1 MDSSFNTE
9 GLACAAFDQIA
20 DAFPIIDIS
29 GAIRHANA
37 SAIQLF
43 GYDAKEILGLPI
55 EVVREA
61 KHSLALRDQIIA
73 LVSAG
78 ETWHGRLE
86 YRTKS
91 GTAGNHD
98 TVISPFR
105 DTSENIVGMV
115 SCNRDVSLDTV
126 LANENASILE
136 AVRSSNFGVTIAD
149 ATKPDLPLT
158 YANRAFERMTG
169 YGFRDIV
176 GQNCRFLQ
184 GADTDKAAVA
194 NIRRAI
200 QHEEPLTTMLLN
212 YRQDYTRFW
221 NRLQL
226 SPVHNSRGQL
236 QAYMSVQIDIT
247 HDMTTLTVERERQ
260 KMEQLGLLASGIAH
274 ELNNAIQP
282 AVLMSETI
290 GDFLHPEQTEARHC
304 AEVILRHSVIAK
316 DIVDKV
322 LSYARHGETET
333 VQLDLVPLLQSV
345 VQLAKDVLPDTVE
358 LHTHQFDMIAEQ
370 LIEASETEFQQ
381 LFLKLFLNAT
391 QTMRQ
396 SGKIDL
402 SVSRVEV
409 PPGLVMKPMLD
420 SGSYVRIDVADQGP
434 GIPETDISQIFDPFF
449 TTKPTGEGTGL
460 GLSTA
465 YGIVRDWGGS
475 ITAENRNGALFSV
488 YLPVAVKHAAN
499 AA

>member
-1 MDSSFNTE
+1 MSFDKE
-9 GLACAAFDQIA
+9 GLACSAFDQIA
-20 DAFPIIDIS
+20 DAVLIVDKT

-43 GYDAKEILGLPI
+43 GYDASAFHGLPI
-55 EVVREA
+55 EVIRGPE
-61 KHSLALRDQIIA
+61 HSTALRNQIIA
-73 LVSAG
+73 QVSAG
-78 ETWHGRLE
+78 ETWRGRLE
-86 YRTKS
+86 FRTKS
-91 GTAGNHD
+91 GAVGTHD

-105 DTSENIVGMV
+105 DSSGSIVGMV
-115 SCNRDVSLDTV
+115 SCNRDISVDNA
-126 LANENASILE
+126 LADENASILE

-158 YANRAFERMTG
+158 FVNRAFERMTG

-184 GADTDKAAVA
+184 GADTDAAAVA

-200 QHEEPLTTMLLN
+200 QHEEPLSTMLLN
-212 YRQDYTRFW
+212 YRQDGTRFW

-226 SPVHNSRGQL
+226 SPVHDFRGQL

-290 GDFLHPEQTEARHC
+290 GDFLLPDQTEAQGC
-304 AEVILRHSVIAK
+304 AEVILRHSIIAR
-316 DIVDKV
+316 DIVNKV
-322 LSYARHGETET
+322 LAYARHGETES
-333 VQLDLVPLLQSV
+333 VQLDLSALLHRV
-345 VQLAKDVLPDTVE
+345 VQLAKGVLPDTIE
-358 LHTHQFDMIAEQ
+358 LQTHQFDMAAGQI
-370 LIEASETEFQQ
+370 IEASETEFQQ
-381 LFLKLFLNAT
+381 VFLNLLLNAT
-391 QTMRQ
+391 QAMQQ
-396 SGKIDL
+396 SGKIDI
-402 SVSRVEV
+402 SVSCLEIL
-409 PPGLVMKPMLD
+409 PGSVVKPTLD
-420 SGSYVRIDVADQGP
+420 SGLYVRIDVADQGP

-488 YLPVAVKHAAN
+488 YLPVTVRHAAD